1 MLERRHAQR
10 RKTVREGTDR
20 RRPVEPVQVDALDS
34 ALEGLRFLSVEIK
47 AYVSRYG
54 RTSIAHFDRVIAEW
68 YGPLEART
76 RLLEACQDDAAVAQ
90 AFSIV
95 HAAGFRA
102 APLLPYILRRYFG
115 ERFIDERA

>member
-1 MLERRHAQR
+1 MLERRHGER
-10 RKTVREGTDR
+10 RKSVREGRDR
-20 RRPVEPVQVDALDS
+20 RSRVEPVQVDALDS
-34 ALEGLRFLSVEIK
+34 ALEGLRFLSAEVK
-47 AYVSRYG
+47 AYVHRYG

-68 YGPLEART
+68 YGPLEARS
-76 RLLEACQDDAAVAQ
+76 RLLEACKHDAAIAQ
-90 AFSIV
+90 AFTIV